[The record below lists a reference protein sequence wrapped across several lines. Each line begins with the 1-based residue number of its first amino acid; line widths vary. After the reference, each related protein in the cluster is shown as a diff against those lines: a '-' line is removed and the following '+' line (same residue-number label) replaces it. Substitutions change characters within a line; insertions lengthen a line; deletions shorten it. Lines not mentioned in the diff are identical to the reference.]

1 MMKTFL
7 AFSLTVISLLIF
19 NSCDTVV
26 EVENNSVLLP
36 LSVGNYWKYV
46 TYSYSLSGEILP
58 GATDSLLLTIDEEV
72 IVSLDGKIY
81 KGGVMTRKFGDNIFP
96 EARWIYS
103 NLNDGLYYLGGYA
116 DTDTLYK
123 KNLYLK
129 YPAVESET
137 WSHSYMAFDLL
148 TGNFIY
154 NSDSTTTITCQTLNN
169 NVKTDFGEFDSI
181 CYFLSEKPAEDVAVY
196 WDYYFYYAPNIGLV
210 AMEVRS
216 AYDNRL
222 IQKMILTDYILQ

>member
-7 AFSLTVISLLIF
+7 APSLTVISLLLF
-19 NSCDTVV
+19 NSCDSSV

-46 TYSYSLSGEILP
+46 IYSYSLSGEILP
-58 GATDSLLLTIDEEV
+58 DATDSLLLTIDEEL

-123 KNLYLK
+123 KILYLK

-137 WSHSYMAFDLL
+137 WSLSYMAFDLI
-148 TGNFIY
+148 TKTFIY
-154 NSDSTTTITCQTLNN
+154 DPDSKTTFSCLSLNKT
-169 NVKTDFGEFDSI
+169 VKTDIGKFVSI
-181 CYFLSEKPAEDVAVY
+181 CYFFSEKPEEDVSDS
-196 WDYYFYYAPNIGLV
+196 WDYCLYYAHNIGLIE
-210 AMEVRS
+210 MEVRS
-216 AYDNRL
+216 ANDNRL
-222 IQKMILTDYILQ
+222 IQKMILTDYALQ

>member
-1 MMKTFL
+1 MKYLKIIFL
-7 AFSLTVISLLIF
+7 LSILLT
-19 NSCDTVV
+19 SCDSPV

-36 LSVGNYWKYV
+36 LSVGNYWKYKI
-46 TYSYSLSGEILP
+46 YSYSRFGEILP
-58 GATDSLLLTIDEEV
+58 DATDSLLLNIDEEV
-72 IVSLDGKIY
+72 IVNLDGKIY
-81 KGGVMTRKFGDNIFP
+81 KGGVMTRKFGDNTFP

-123 KNLYLK
+123 KILYLK

-137 WSHSYMAFDLL
+137 WSLSYMAFDLL

-169 NVKTDFGEFDSI
+169 NIKTDVGEFDSI
-181 CYFLSEKPAEDVAVY
+181 CFFLSERPAEDVVVY
-196 WDYYFYYAPNIGLV
+196 WDYYLYYAPNVGLV
-210 AMEVRS
+210 EMEVRS
-216 AYDNRL
+216 ANDNRL
-222 IQKMILTDYILQ
+222 IQKMVLTDYALQ